1 VSERVALVT
10 GGGGGIGR
18 AICERLAADGVVVAV
33 ADVAPDAARST
44 AAAIGGSAHV
54 VDLADRSARDS
65 LMLEVLALH
74 GRVDVLVNNAAEHG
88 SRVPVEAT
96 SYADWDRILETNVTA
111 TAYLS
116 IAAAEGMRERGEG
129 AIVNI
134 AAVQEAL
141 PVPTYG
147 PYAASKGGISALTR
161 ALAVEWSPHGVRVNA
176 VAPGVIET
184 ASLRRTLE
192 GAGAGAAPT
201 AALLGRTGRPEE
213 VAEAV
218 VFLAS
223 PRASFITGALLRVDG
238 GRSISRLPDPF
249 DAGFREQGRV

>member
-1 VSERVALVT
+1 VRVALVT

-18 AICERLAADGVVVAV
+18 AICERLAGDGLTVAV
-33 ADVAPDAARST
+33 ADVIGDAAHAT
-44 AAAIGGSAHV
+44 AEAVGGSAHV
-54 VDLADRSARDS
+54 VDLADRSARDR
-65 LMLEVLALH
+65 LVDAVLARH

-88 SRVPVEAT
+88 ARVPVQDT
-96 SYADWDRILETNVTA
+96 GYADWDRIFETNVTA

-116 IAAAEGMRERGEG
+116 IAAARGMLERGEG

-147 PYAASKGGISALTR
+147 PYAASKGAISALTR
-161 ALAVEWSPHGVRVNA
+161 ALAVEWSPSGVRVNA

-192 GAGAGAAPT
+192 GAGSAEAPS
-201 AALLGRTGRPEE
+201 AALLGRTGTAAE

-218 VFLAS
+218 AFLAS
-223 PRASFITGALLRVDG
+223 PKASFITGALLRVDG

-249 DAGFREQGRV
+249 DAGFRDQEGK